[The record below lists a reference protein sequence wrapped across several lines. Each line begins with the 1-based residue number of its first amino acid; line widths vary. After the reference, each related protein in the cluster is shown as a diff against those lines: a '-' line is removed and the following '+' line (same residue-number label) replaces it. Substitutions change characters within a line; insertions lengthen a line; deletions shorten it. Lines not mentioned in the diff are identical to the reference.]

1 MNRAR
6 NFVVSILVIMSML
19 TTTAEIAAASNAG
32 GKCTKVGV
40 ITGIAKKTLVCKKVG
55 KKLVWAVASSAGGKC
70 TKVGL
75 TTGTAKKPLV
85 CKKVGKKLVWAV
97 KSKVPG
103 SSTGANKVPGLL
115 SNRVQI
121 SFNRTS
127 GLFFQW
133 STPKEIGS
141 GPITGYRIEFQT
153 LDTPWLFLQVALP
166 SQSSITAKHDDLVGT
181 TIRFRTAAVNA
192 YGVGAYSESDW
203 VQYTSTTGS
212 TVPASA
218 LLPTAT
224 STTTAAPTTTS
235 TTVPAGTVSQR
246 NAVSSAASYLKY
258 SSFSRSG
265 LISQLQYEGFSLPDA
280 TYGTDAQNANW
291 NSQAVKTAA
300 SYLRSS
306 SFSRSG
312 LISQLQ
318 YEGFSSSEATYGV
331 DAQSADWNVQA
342 AKTAANY
349 LKSSSFSRTGLI
361 SQLIYEGFTQAQA
374 EYGVG
379 TTGL

>member
-1 MNRAR
+1 MG
-6 NFVVSILVIMSML
+6 ILAVLSVLL
-19 TTTAEIAAASNAG
+19 TTAG
-32 GKCTKVGV
+32 TV
-40 ITGIAKKTLVCKKVG
+40 T
-55 KKLVWAVASSAGGKC
+55 ASSAGGKC
-70 TKVGL
+70 IKVGVI
-75 TTGTAKKPLV
+75 TGTAKKPLV
-85 CKKVGKKLVWAV
+85 CKKVGKKLVWTIASNV
-97 KSKVPG
+97 SGSTTAASKVPG
-103 SSTGANKVPGLL
+103 PLL
-115 SNRVQI
+115 IPVQI
-121 SFNRTS
+121 SFNQTT

-141 GPITGYRIEFQT
+141 GPITGYRIEFRT
-153 LDTPWLFLQVALP
+153 LDTPWLFLQVALA

-181 TIRFRTAAVNA
+181 TIRFRAAAVNA

-203 VQYTSTTGS
+203 VKYTSTTGS
-212 TVPASA
+212 VTSGSTIPASS
-218 LLPTAT
+218 LLPTVT
-224 STTTAAPTTTS
+224 STTTTAPTTTTTS
-235 TTVPAGTVSQR
+235 TTVSAGTVSQR

-331 DAQSADWNVQA
+331 DAQSADWNAQA

-379 TTGL
+379 ISGL